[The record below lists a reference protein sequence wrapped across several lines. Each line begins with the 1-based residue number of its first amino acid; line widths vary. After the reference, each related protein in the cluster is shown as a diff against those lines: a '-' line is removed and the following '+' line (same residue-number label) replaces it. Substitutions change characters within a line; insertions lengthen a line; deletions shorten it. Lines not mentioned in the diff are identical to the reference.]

1 MSTAERGSLPRR
13 RAWVLLPA
21 LLLALVLAGC
31 APTLQP
37 MGPRVAAPTLEAETF
52 RTADG
57 EALPLRH
64 WLPAGKP
71 RAVIL
76 ALHGFNDYSNAFDS
90 PARFWAAHGVAT
102 YAYDQRGFGGSGRP
116 GIWPGSD
123 TLTQDVLD
131 AAAALNAAYP
141 GVPLYLLGES
151 MGGAVLL
158 AAFAGRDLPPGI
170 AGLLLSAPAVWS
182 RDTMPFYQRWALSV
196 AGWTVP
202 WLKLSP
208 PRGLDIQASDN
219 IEVLRAL
226 GRDPLVLK
234 ETRVDAVRGLT
245 DLMDQAMAGAEQL
258 AVPALVL
265 YGENEQVIP
274 VEPRS
279 RAMRRLPLAE
289 PPRHGPRLALYPHG
303 WHLLLRDLNAET
315 VWRDVLAW
323 IADPHAALPSGADR
337 NPRVLTLLDPAP
349 DGAAADPTATDDE
362 PSSPLEAPP
371 VP

>member
-1 MSTAERGSLPRR
+1 MTIADLGRALRR
-13 RAWVLLPA
+13 LARAGAAA
-21 LLLALVLAGC
+21 LLLAGVLAGC
-31 APTLQP
+31 TPALQP
-37 MGPRVAAPTLEAETF
+37 MGPRVSVPAVETDAF

-57 EALPLRH
+57 QSLPLRR
-64 WLPAGKP
+64 WLPAGPP
-71 RAVIL
+71 RAMIL

-90 PARFWAAHGVAT
+90 PAAFWAANGIAT
-102 YAYDQRGFGGSGRP
+102 YAYDQRGFGATSQP
-116 GIWPGSD
+116 GIWPGTD
-123 TLTQDVLD
+123 TLTQDMLD
-131 AAAALNAAYP
+131 AAAALNAAHP

-182 RDTMPFYQRWALSV
+182 RDTMPFYQRWVLSV

-202 WLKLSP
+202 WLKLRP
-208 PRGLDIQASDN
+208 PRGLNIQASDN
-219 IEVLRAL
+219 IEMLRAL

-245 DLMDQAMAGAEQL
+245 DLMDQAMAGAERL
-258 AVPALVL
+258 TVPALVL

-289 PPRHGPRLALYPHG
+289 PPRHGPRLALYPQG

-323 IADPHAALPSGADR
+323 IADPEAALPSGADR
-337 NPRVLTLLDPAP
+337 NPRVLSILDPEP
-349 DGAAADPTATDDE
+349 DAAETPPE
-362 PSSPLEAPP
+362 PEAGSPLEALP
-371 VP
+371 VPLP